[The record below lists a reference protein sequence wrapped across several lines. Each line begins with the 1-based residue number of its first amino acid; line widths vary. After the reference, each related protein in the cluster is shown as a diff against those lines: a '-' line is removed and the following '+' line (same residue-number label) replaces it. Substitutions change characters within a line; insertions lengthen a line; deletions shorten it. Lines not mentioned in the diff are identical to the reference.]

1 MPFASS
7 TDLVMA
13 SIQDI
18 IQALQNPTAN
28 SPLAPRTDSQ
38 VQALQD
44 LTSLLIGIIKQD
56 NHDAPSLRVDAP
68 ATLNETTTTTKQ
80 SSSMKTSVDNLAP
93 ALRVEV
99 KEPLT
104 EPTVPPHQVQA
115 DEPATYENSTG
126 AKGRRRRKQARK
138 AKKDKN
144 MQPTASTHTHGTRA
158 NVKKHQQGAQPTA
171 NTAMQIDSE
180 VHHAALHSNAINPDT
195 GRTSEEYLEISKC
208 SDGHHWIEAC
218 ANEIGR
224 LCCGHGADSTMTSGK
239 NTMFFIPIKDMP
251 KGRRTTYIRIVCAD
265 CPEKVDPQ

>member
-1 MPFASS
+1 MVPHKSHNATCIIHRPCHGWYPRHHPGTTESNS
-7 TDLVMA
+7 KL
-13 SIQDI
+13 SIG
-18 IQALQNPTAN
+18 TTH
-28 SPLAPRTDSQ
+28 RDSQ

-44 LTSLLIGIIKQD
+44 LTSLLTVIMKQD
-56 NHDAPSLRVDAP
+56 SHDAPSLRVDAP

-80 SSSMKTSVDNLAP
+80 SSSMKTNVDNLAP
-93 ALRVEV
+93 ALRVEF

-126 AKGRRRRKQARK
+126 AKWQHRRKQARK

-144 MQPTASTHTHGTRA
+144 MQPTASTHAHGTRA

-180 VHHAALHSNAINPDT
+180 VHHPALHSNAINPDT
-195 GRTSEEYLEISKC
+195 GRTSEYLELSKC

-218 ANEIGR
+218 ANEIGWPPV
-224 LCCGHGADSTMTSGK
+224 LWAWC
-239 NTMFFIPIKDMP
+239 
-251 KGRRTTYIRIVCAD
+251 
-265 CPEKVDPQ
+265 